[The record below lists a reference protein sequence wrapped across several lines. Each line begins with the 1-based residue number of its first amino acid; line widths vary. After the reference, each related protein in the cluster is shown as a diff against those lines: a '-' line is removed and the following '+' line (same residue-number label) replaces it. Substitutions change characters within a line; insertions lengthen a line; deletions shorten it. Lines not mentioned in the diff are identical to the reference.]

1 MQLEAYESEAR
12 SYIEY
17 VLNDKR
23 FSGMLQNNSGTNS
36 GTNSD
41 SGHGGNTGG
50 NTVSYCHTLK
60 SLYLKTFQSQTTS
73 KLIRRTRTNQTLINR
88 VNQIA
93 KAHLMNDFQVTCSM

>member
-1 MQLEAYESEAR
+1 MQLEAHESEAR

-50 NTVSYCHTLK
+50 NTVSYCLTLK
-60 SLYLKTFQSQTTS
+60 SLYSKTF
-73 KLIRRTRTNQTLINR
+73 
-88 VNQIA
+88 
-93 KAHLMNDFQVTCSM
+93 